1 MNKSMPSDWPYAVR
15 INVGEPYR
23 STHVHLFKESKAWC
37 EEKFGP
43 RWEAIHH
50 HAGSWCCFWCG
61 PRDNENY
68 RFHFRNSEDAMLFS
82 LRWA

>member
-15 INVGEPYR
+15 VRTADIDQ
-23 STHVHLFKESKAWC
+23 STHKQLFPWC

-61 PRDNENY
+61 PRDY
-68 RFHFRNSEDAMLFS
+68 AHYKFHFRNSEDAMLFA